1 MVTASSLVPVILFCK
16 LNISDNLFLIPIFLL
31 VSYAKYMRELSKIED
46 VRIKSYLML
55 IDALNAEIR
64 DASDIIVQRA
74 KDNQES
80 RLLMTIPGI
89 SYYSA
94 LLIASEIGEIDRFK
108 DSSSLVA
115 YAGLAPSTYSSGG
128 KTYHGTITKQGSRYL
143 RWILNQCTRAH
154 IKADP
159 DGTVAIFYAR
169 LRKKKGD
176 HKAIVAAS
184 AKLLKIVYWVLKE
197 RRGYHG

>member
-159 DGTVAIFYAR
+159 DGTVAIFYTR
-169 LRKKKGD
+169 LRKKKGN
-176 HKAIVAAS
+176 HKAIVARYNS
-184 AKLLKIVYWVLKE
+184 RCSSLYRIVPCMYS
-197 RRGYHG
+197 